1 MRPLRYFIFLIFNL
15 AYQDG
20 NNEKNDPNFYS
31 IMFMIFFE
39 FFILIVGLAFL
50 NKFVDFDIVSDVK
63 LSRSTKLLVGL
74 VFFAQLYLPNHY
86 FFIKKKYFDR
96 IYNEFKDA
104 ALNTEKNRKIGYT
117 CLILYFPMMLAVIFN
132 LKRWLSL

>member
-1 MRPLRYFIFLIFNL
+1 MKQLRYLIFLIFNL

-20 NNEKNDPNFYS
+20 NNEKNDPDFYS

-39 FFILIVGLAFL
+39 FFLLIVGLAFL
-50 NKFVDFDIVSDVK
+50 NKFVDFDVFSDVK
-63 LSRSTKLLVGL
+63 PSRGAKLIFGFI
-74 VFFAQLYLPNHY
+74 FFAQLYLPNHY

-104 ALNTEKNRKIGYT
+104 EMNTRKNRKIGYT
-117 CLILYFPMMLAVIFN
+117 CLILYFPIMLVVIFN